1 MPNFDMPKA
10 YDPSASER
18 RIYEWWERSGFF
30 KPEIAGLDA
39 KPYVISIPP
48 PNITGELHLGHAMFV
63 TLEDMMIR
71 YKRMRGYAALW
82 VPGYDHAGIA
92 TQLQVEKTLA
102 REGLTRKAIG
112 REEFLRRTW
121 AWKER
126 YGDHIVRQLR
136 RLGASCDWDRMRF
149 TLDEGL
155 SRAVREAFVRL
166 YRMGL
171 IYRGEYL
178 INWSPGLQTAVSDL
192 EVVYAEENAT
202 LYYFKYPIA
211 GANLHDGPGKGY
223 IPVATTRPET
233 ILGDTAVAVHPDDE
247 RYRHLI
253 GATCLVPI
261 LKRPIPV
268 IHDTYV
274 DMEFGTGALKIT
286 PGHDP
291 NDFEIGQRHGL
302 QVIGVLDTDARMN
315 ANAGPHYA
323 GLDRFEC
330 RKKLWADMEAAGL
343 TIKTEPY
350 LTQVPRSQRG
360 GEIVEPM
367 VSTQWFVKM
376 QPMAL
381 MGLEAVRAGRIKI
394 VPERFTKVYFNWLE
408 NIRDWCIS
416 RQLWWGHRIPAWYCA
431 DCGGITVAKED
442 PARCEHC
449 GSTHI
454 EQDQDVLD
462 TWFSSGL
469 WPFSTLGWPDDT
481 ADLRRYYPTTVM
493 ETGYDILFFWVAR
506 MIMQG
511 LMYTNNIPFETVYLH
526 GLVRDDQGRKM
537 SKTTGNVLDP
547 IAVLDGARPE
557 DLGEYV
563 RQQYPGGIQAM
574 GADALRF
581 TLLTGS
587 TPGNDMNLSL
597 QRVEGNRNFSNKI
610 WNAMR
615 YVLSQL
621 EGEYPAGPMSA
632 NDESADRPIS
642 ESANERPSRSRA
654 TGSPVAP
661 RGRGTDSALA
671 ERWVLSRLAATVSEA
686 TRLMENYQF
695 GEAGRQMY
703 DFFWGE
709 FCDWYLE
716 ISKIAMYRGDDS
728 ARARTRDT
736 LVKVMDDSLRLL
748 HPFIPFVTEET
759 WGFLKQA
766 AGNEEWPDALIVA
779 PWPQPVSRDEAA
791 EADMG
796 LIMAIVRGIRNTR
809 AEYDVKPGHAIPA
822 LISAGDQEALLRHQ
836 IETLCSLARLDPA
849 RLTMAVHLEAPP
861 QALTLVTGR
870 VTVYLPLSGL
880 VDLAAERERL
890 GRELAE
896 AEAQIARSQQLLS
909 GPFSQRAPAAVV
921 QREQEKQA
929 QLQAHADSLRRRLAD
944 LV

>member
-1 MPNFDMPKA
+1 MPDFEMPKA

-18 RIYEWWERSGFF
+18 RIYEWWEKSGFF
-30 KPEIAGLDA
+30 KPEVAGPDA
-39 KPYVISIPP
+39 TPFVISIPP

-63 TLEDMMIR
+63 SLEDLMIR
-71 YKRMRGYAALW
+71 YKRMRGCAALW

-92 TQLQVEKTLA
+92 TQLQVEKMLA
-102 REGLTRKAIG
+102 GEGLSRRQIG

-192 EVVYAEENAT
+192 EVEFTEEEAV

-211 GANLHDGPGKGY
+211 GASLEDGPGKGY

-233 ILGDTAVAVHPDDE
+233 ILGDTAVAIHPDDD

-253 GATCLVPI
+253 DATCLVPI

-268 IHDTYV
+268 IQDTYV
-274 DMEFGTGALKIT
+274 DVEFGTGALKIT

-302 QVIGVLDTDARMN
+302 AIVSVLDTDARMN

-330 RKKLWADMEAAGL
+330 RRRLWADMEAAGL
-343 TIKTEPY
+343 TIKTQPY
-350 LTQVPRSQRG
+350 RTQVPRSQRG

-367 VSTQWFVKM
+367 FSTQWFVKM
-376 QPMAL
+376 TPMAS
-381 MGLEAVRAGRIKI
+381 MGLEAVRSGRIKI
-394 VPERFTKVYFNWLE
+394 VPERFTKVYYNWLE

-416 RQLWWGHRIPAWYCA
+416 RQLWWGHRIPAWHCA
-431 DCGGITVAKED
+431 DCRGITVAKED
-442 PARCEHC
+442 PDRCEHC
-449 GSTHI
+449 GSTRL
-454 EQDQDVLD
+454 EQDPDVLD

-469 WPFSTLGWPDDT
+469 WPFSTLGWPEDT

-511 LMYTNNIPFETVYLH
+511 LMYTNDIPFETVYLH
-526 GLVRDDQGRKM
+526 GLVRDDQGLKM
-537 SKTTGNVLDP
+537 SKIKGNVLDP

-557 DLGEYV
+557 ELGEYV
-563 RQQYPGGIQAM
+563 RQQYPEGIPSM

-587 TPGNDMNLSL
+587 SPGNDMNLSL
-597 QRVEGNRNFSNKI
+597 QRVEGNRNFTNKI
-610 WNAMR
+610 WNAAR

-621 EGEYPAGPMSA
+621 ADDPANQSTTNTLPASSIEYQA
-632 NDESADRPIS
+632 
-642 ESANERPSRSRA
+642 
-654 TGSPVAP
+654 
-661 RGRGTDSALA
+661 SALA
-671 ERWVLSRLAATVSEA
+671 ERWILSRLAATIEDA
-686 TRLMENYQF
+686 TRLMENFQY
-695 GEAGRQMY
+695 GEAGRQVY
-703 DFFWGE
+703 EFFWSE

-716 ISKIAMYRGDDS
+716 ISKIAMYRGDS
-728 ARARTRDT
+728 AARERTKGT
-736 LVKVMDDSLRLL
+736 LIRVLDDSLRLL

-759 WGFLKQA
+759 WGYLKQT
-766 AGNEEWPDALIVA
+766 AGDASWPQALIVA
-779 PWPQPVSRDEAA
+779 PWPAAGSRDEAA
-791 EADMG
+791 EADMET
-796 LIMAIVRGIRNTR
+796 IMSIVRAIRNAR
-809 AEYDVKPGHAIPA
+809 ADYDVKPGHAIPA
-822 LISAGDQEALLRHQ
+822 MISAGEREGLLRAQ
-836 IETLCSLARLDPA
+836 AEVLCTLAKLDLAQFTVAYRLDAPA
-849 RLTMAVHLEAPP
+849 K
-861 QALTLVTGR
+861 ALTLMAGNVST
-870 VTVYLPLSGL
+870 YLPLSGL
-880 VDLAAERERL
+880 VDLAAERQKL
-890 GRELAE
+890 SRELGE
-896 AEAQIARSQQLLS
+896 TETLIARSRELLA
-909 GPFSQRAPAAVV
+909 GPFAQRAPAAVV
-921 QREQEKQA
+921 QREQDKLAE
-929 QLQAHADSLRRRLAD
+929 LQDRAASLQERLVD
-944 LV
+944 LA